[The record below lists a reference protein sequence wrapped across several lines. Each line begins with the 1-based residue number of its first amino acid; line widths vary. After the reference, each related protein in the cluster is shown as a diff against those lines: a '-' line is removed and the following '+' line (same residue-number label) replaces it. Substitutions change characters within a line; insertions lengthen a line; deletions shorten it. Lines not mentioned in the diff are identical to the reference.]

1 MTDSKPKVVIVSN
14 RLGSFGG
21 GERWVC
27 EMAGRLKEKLDL
39 NIINPISD
47 RDVVR
52 IDERKLSKL
61 FNIKNIRITRL
72 RCLGIRHRFH
82 GNIDLIVLLPTL
94 QGLGALNKE
103 IANSDV
109 VYELS
114 FNPFILFWSMFFARI
129 HGKRFILGLHN
140 PDFLVGESE
149 KKSGIF
155 GRIMQKILL
164 ICVREL
170 HVQTKSQMDLL
181 SKAGYKGK
189 KYYIPHYLYFR
200 ISEKDANSYGRDFE
214 VLLTGRLSIY
224 QKGIDLLD
232 KIVEETLSRDRNVH
246 FTIVGS
252 GEGSEI
258 LKLLE
263 KKYST
268 NVRYLGF
275 VSDRELK
282 KHYMKSSLF
291 ILTSRYETPGLALL
305 EAQSYGIPAVAFD
318 VMGPRDI
325 MTKKIQGE
333 LIKPF
338 DTDEF
343 AEKIIDF
350 KGRFADK
357 NRYRR
362 IRAEIW
368 SEINKRYDESS
379 FLEKF
384 EEMTKK

>member
-1 MTDSKPKVVIVSN
+1 
-14 RLGSFGG
+14 
-21 GERWVC
+21 
-27 EMAGRLKEKLDL
+27 
-39 NIINPISD
+39 
-47 RDVVR
+47 
-52 IDERKLSKL
+52 
-61 FNIKNIRITRL
+61 
-72 RCLGIRHRFH
+72 
-82 GNIDLIVLLPTL
+82 
-94 QGLGALNKE
+94 
-103 IANSDV
+103 
-109 VYELS
+109 
-114 FNPFILFWSMFFARI
+114 
-129 HGKRFILGLHN
+129 
-140 PDFLVGESE
+140 
-149 KKSGIF
+149 
-155 GRIMQKILL
+155 
-164 ICVREL
+164 
-170 HVQTKSQMDLL
+170 MDLL